1 MENKV
6 NKTRKRC
13 ANGERMNKKTGLCEK
28 IKPVSDNIEVLTKDL
43 IDTETPISLI
53 SVKPE
58 NKTRKR
64 CPKGER
70 MNKKTGVCEKIK
82 PVSDNITIPKLN
94 DSSYDNI
101 EVITKDLIDSEKPI
115 TPILAKPENKTRKR
129 CPKGERMNKK
139 TGVCEKI
146 NIQDI
151 PVEIKD
157 TFYIE
162 EDKNNNIIIV
172 EKKQFTDSEEVE
184 NGVLK
189 KTRKRCAN
197 GERLN
202 KKTGQC
208 EKLEKKNIEKEPI
221 LRPIEYEEQNYVIN
235 KNEDEDEVIESNS
248 NLLLKK
254 NEKHNYYETQSNEY
268 DFLYPTLDDN
278 LFNIKIARHKEFFN
292 TKYDGTIHNI
302 EKQSELLCRAEF
314 ELTPHQLFVKNFL
327 SSQTPY
333 NSLLLF
339 HSLGSGKTCTSI
351 GIAEEMRSYMKQVG
365 IKQRILVVASPNVQG
380 NFRQQLF
387 DERKLRK
394 INVTGTGGITSN
406 EDTLWNIESCV
417 GNSLLNEINPTNMRG
432 LTKEKII
439 SQINSIINN
448 YYLFIGYGQLMNYIT
463 KKVKISEEES
473 GKYSEKEIKEKEINN
488 MKKYFDNRLIIIDE
502 VHNIRITDDNK
513 DKKIGSM
520 LMKIAKYT
528 DNLHFVLLSA
538 TPMFNSYKEIIWL
551 TNLMNL
557 NDKRST
563 ITVNEVFN
571 EDGSFCESKQL
582 EDGTIT
588 ESGDQ
593 LLRRKL
599 TGYVSYIR
607 GENPYTFPYRIYPN
621 VFAPEFSLQSISY
634 PTLQMNS
641 KPIQSP
647 LKYINVY
654 INKTGEYQK
663 NGYLTMINN
672 LRKKSMGYY
681 TKEGNYREMP
691 SFENMESF
699 GYSLL
704 STPLELLN
712 MIYPSDEL
720 DELILKKEKN
730 EIEEEEKIN
739 EDYRIISGSVGK
751 LGMSKIMK
759 YRTTSNPLPIRDQF
773 EYLPNVLKNYGPI
786 FTQEKIKTYS
796 SKIYNICNTIKKS
809 KGIVLIYSQYIDG
822 GLLPIAL
829 ALEEMGFGRYCSME
843 KYNKPLLKDP
853 KADPIDSL
861 TMLTKKELISSG
873 NNKIF
878 KQAKYIIISG
888 DKSFSPNNNKD
899 VKYATNPENS
909 EGELVKVILISK
921 AGSEGLDFKNIRQ
934 IHVLEPWYNMN
945 RIEQIIGRGVRN
957 LSHCGLSFKE
967 RNVEIYLH
975 STIMD
980 SNEEA
985 ADLYLYRLAE
995 LKAIQIGKVTRL
1007 LKENAVDCILNIG
1020 QTNFTVDKLNSML
1033 ENKNIKIS
1041 LSSGKEI
1048 EYKIGDRP
1056 FTEICDYMP
1065 ECEYKCNPSIEVDEN
1080 NIIEENY
1087 NLDYLKVNNAKL
1099 VSKIKELFK
1108 EKVFYKRDELIN
1120 SINIVKVYPPEQI
1133 FYALTTLIN
1142 NKNDYLID
1150 KYGRLG
1156 NLINKGEYYLFQ
1168 PIELTDENISIFER
1182 TTPIEYKKK
1191 DVILEVPSKI
1201 IPEEEIKKYK
1211 KTKKINEE
1219 IREEIMNEENKEDK
1233 NFIDILEKMYL
1244 NYNTVFG
1251 DIAPIIKTG
1260 EKNYYKHAYY
1270 VIDHLIVNYDIEK
1283 ELLKKYII
1291 YHSLDMLLLDDKIKL
1306 LKFLYADSRP
1316 KHDIKYNEI
1325 VMIIEKYFA
1334 QRLLYEH
1341 ERTAIILN
1349 KENSWK
1355 LYVKEVE
1362 DNKNAWVEA
1371 EPDDY
1376 NYFDKQIDKLDI
1388 PDNKIN
1394 QIVGFVNMF
1403 KNGEMVFKIKDVTQ
1417 ARNNIGARC
1426 GDSTT
1431 KGDVIKLLNKLLE
1444 SNVYTDSTE
1453 LLHYGLCVVI
1463 EMLMRYF
1470 TETGLNGKIYY
1481 TTPEETA
1488 INDIA
1493 RFSRI

>member
-1 MENKV
+1 MENKI

-13 ANGERMNKKTGLCEK
+13 KNGERMNKITGLCEKKDNKLLDKEENNPISKFINSNYEDIEPITKELIEDKTPSISLSNYSEKKTRKRCKTGERMNKKTGKCEK
-28 IKPVSDNIEVLTKDL
+28 IVIQEYPIELEEDTIIIEKDINKNNIIVTEQKEL
-43 IDTETPISLI
+43 INPELLI
-53 SVKPE
+53 NVQE
-58 NKTRKR
+58 RKTRKR
-64 CPKGER
+64 C
-70 MNKKTGVCEKIK
+70 
-82 PVSDNITIPKLN
+82 
-94 DSSYDNI
+94 
-101 EVITKDLIDSEKPI
+101 
-115 TPILAKPENKTRKR
+115 
-129 CPKGERMNKK
+129 
-139 TGVCEKI
+139 
-146 NIQDI
+146 
-151 PVEIKD
+151 
-157 TFYIE
+157 
-162 EDKNNNIIIV
+162 NNG
-172 EKKQFTDSEEVE
+172 K
-184 NGVLK
+184 
-189 KTRKRCAN
+189 
-197 GERLN
+197 RLN
-202 KKTGQC
+202 KITGLC
-208 EKLEKKNIEKEPI
+208 ETIEKKNIGTIKKKEKESI
-221 LRPIEYEEQNYVIN
+221 LRPIEFEENNSITNKKEYEE
-235 KNEDEDEVIESNS
+235 IELN
-248 NLLLKK
+248 NNAVLKK
-254 NEKHNYYETQSNEY
+254 NEKKKYYENESNEY
-268 DFLYPTLDDN
+268 DFLYPTLDDK

-292 TKYDGTIHNI
+292 TKYDGTIHDV

-339 HSLGSGKTCTSI
+339 HSLGSGKTCTAI

-394 INVTGTGGITSN
+394 INVTGTGSITSNN

-439 SQINSIINN
+439 TQINSIINN

-463 KKVKISEEES
+463 KKVKISPEES
-473 GKYSEKEIKEKEINN
+473 GKYSEKEIKDKEIAN

-557 NDKRST
+557 NDKRTT
-563 ITVNEVFN
+563 IDVSEVFN
-571 EDGSFCESKQL
+571 EDGSFCKSKQL
-582 EDGTIT
+582 DDGTIT
-588 ESGDQ
+588 ESGDE

-599 TGYVSYIR
+599 TGYISYVR

-621 VFAPEFSLQSISY
+621 LFSFENSLQSITY

-641 KPIQSP
+641 KPILNP

-681 TKEGNYREMP
+681 TKEGDYREMP

-720 DELILKKEKN
+720 DELILKQQQQEKIEENN
-730 EIEEEEKIN
+730 EIIN
-739 EDYRIISGSVGK
+739 EEYRIISGSVGK
-751 LGMSKIMK
+751 TGMLRIMK
-759 YRTTSNPLPIRDQF
+759 YKTTSNPLPIRDQF
-773 EYLPNVLKNYGPI
+773 EYLPNVLKKYGPI
-786 FTQEKIKTYS
+786 FSQNKIKTYS
-796 SKIYNICNTIKKS
+796 AKIYNICNTIKKS

-829 ALEEMGFGRYCSME
+829 ALEEMGFGRYSSIDA
-843 KYNKPLLKDP
+843 YNKPLFKNSN
-853 KADPIDSL
+853 ADPIDSL

-888 DKSFSPNNNKD
+888 DKSFSPNNTKD
-899 VKYATNPENS
+899 VKYATNTENS

-957 LSHCGLSFKE
+957 LSHCGLPFKE

-975 STIMD
+975 STLMD
-980 SNEEA
+980 SDEEA

-1020 QTNFTVDKLNSML
+1020 QTNFTIDKLDSIL
-1033 ENKNIKIS
+1033 QNKNIQIN
-1041 LSSGKEI
+1041 LSSGKTI

-1056 FTEICDYMP
+1056 FTEICDYMQ
-1065 ECEYKCNPSIEVDEN
+1065 ECEYKCRANIEVNEN

-1087 NLDYLKVNNAKL
+1087 NIDYLKVNNIKL

-1108 EKVFYKRDELIN
+1108 EKVFYKRNELIN
-1120 SINIVKVYPPEQI
+1120 LINIVKIYPPEQI
-1133 FYALTTLIN
+1133 FYALTTLIK
-1142 NKNDYLID
+1142 NKNDYLVD

-1168 PIELTDENISIFER
+1168 PIEITDENISIFER
-1182 TTPIEYKKK
+1182 TTPVEYKRK
-1191 DVILEVPSKI
+1191 DVLLEVPSKI

-1211 KTKKINEE
+1211 KTQKINED
-1219 IREEIMNEENKEDK
+1219 IREEIINEENKI
-1233 NFIDILEKMYL
+1233 NSNYINILEKIYS
-1244 NYNTVFG
+1244 NYNIVFG
-1251 DIAPIIKTG
+1251 DTAPIIKTG

-1270 VIDHLIVNYDIEK
+1270 VIDHLNINYEIEI
-1283 ELLKKYII
+1283 EILKKYIV
-1291 YHSLDMLLLDDKIKL
+1291 YHNLDMLLLNDKIDL
-1306 LKFLYADSRP
+1306 LKFLYADYRQ
-1316 KHDIKYNEI
+1316 KHDSKYNEI
-1325 VMIIEKYFA
+1325 IMIIEKYFA

-1341 ERTAIILN
+1341 NRTGIILN
-1349 KENSWK
+1349 KENTWK

-1376 NYFDKQIDKLDI
+1376 NYFDKQIDKLDV

-1403 KNGEMVFKIKDVTQ
+1403 KNGEMVFKIKDINQ
-1417 ARNNIGARC
+1417 SRNNIGARC

-1444 SNVYTDSTE
+1444 NNTYTDSTE

-1470 TETGLNGKIYY
+1470 TEIGRKGKIYY
-1481 TTPEETA
+1481 ITPEETA

-1493 RFSRI
+1493 RFSRV